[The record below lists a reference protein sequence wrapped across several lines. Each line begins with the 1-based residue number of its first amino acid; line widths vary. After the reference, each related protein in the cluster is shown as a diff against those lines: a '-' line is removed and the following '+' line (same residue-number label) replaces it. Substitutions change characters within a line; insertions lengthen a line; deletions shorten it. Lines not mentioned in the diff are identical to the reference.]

1 MKRILACL
9 LILALLIPNA
19 ACEENLTEEI
29 PAQLIH
35 DVLLTTVGETFGEFG
50 VVGWEVLG
58 QETSGR
64 ERRLYLAASV
74 GRYGLMGGACT
85 LFSGWGGPCTVVLQ
99 RVNGEWAFKELLEI
113 EDFTQISDIM
123 PRSMEKKFLSGDY
136 DEDGVNRMLNAE
148 IEAHLQELDGG
159 AYRLKD
165 YADVSGDMPH
175 MYAWV
180 SAILPYFMDLLGCTT
195 VEQVEDGVRV
205 ICSKTWVPDD
215 PNDQGEHQT
224 VLKNDITYIWSGT
237 SGTLTYTKTRKD
249 DGAVLQSIVIRAA
262 QDEVEIRMKDGYGSI
277 RYLLPVIQDEN
288 GFPTCAQ
295 PSVTCEGAC
304 RIDTEVLECY
314 LADLPGERQSTW
326 HIEAQALVS
335 ETERFTLLRDSCF
348 RRLCHEVLTE
358 DGWQTDWENDRMIQ
372 NHCAD
377 MAMTYQS
384 GPVSEQTPRYSRTLP
399 NELLLYSLESDH
411 PKVRISLSRG
421 DDGSWQVN
429 AYRNE
434 FYGESA
440 VFLSDCTLFPYA
452 ERPFYAPAVIH
463 ENAAHFDPAVF
474 RNDFWK
480 RYDASDFDL
489 IARKRYADLGFMGDY
504 AVTAGAEALYADL
517 GISKTV
523 PVFAFPSK
531 NAYRAANGKA
541 AVSLNDTVAFLC
553 RDGDCLMI
561 LYEMG
566 ENRHR
571 TGWIDTAADP
581 ALEKIAPYVMAADFG
596 TRNATTTQKA
606 ALYDDPINMDGVLCT
621 LQSGTKVTVLSDSAP
636 LYYVEADVDGK
647 AYRGYMEKSCLSE

>member
-9 LILALLIPNA
+9 LILALLMSSGLSEA
-19 ACEENLTEEI
+19 DLAERI
-29 PAQLIH
+29 PAKLIH
-35 DVLLTTVGETFGEFG
+35 DVLLTTVSETFGEFG
-50 VVGWEVLG
+50 AVGWELLG

-113 EDFTQISDIM
+113 EDFAQISDIM
-123 PRSMEKKFLSGDY
+123 PRSMEKKFLSGDF

-159 AYRLKD
+159 EYCLKD

-180 SAILPYFMDLLGCTT
+180 SAILPSFMDLLGCITM
-195 VEQVEDGVRV
+195 EQVEDGVRV
-205 ICSKTWVPDD
+205 ICTKTWTPDD
-215 PNDQGEHQT
+215 PNDQGEHKT
-224 VLKNDITYIWSGT
+224 VLKSGITHIWSGT
-237 SGTLTYTKTRKD
+237 SGTLTYTQTRKD
-249 DGAVLQSIVIRAA
+249 DGALLQSIVIRAA
-262 QDEVEIRMKDGYGSI
+262 QDEVEIRMTDDYGSI

-288 GFPTCAQ
+288 GMPTCAQ
-295 PSVTCEGAC
+295 PSVTSEGAC
-304 RIDTEVLECY
+304 RMDTEDLECY

-326 HIEAQALVS
+326 RVEAQTSVS

-348 RRLCHEVLTE
+348 RRLCHEVLTG

-377 MAMTYQS
+377 MGMTYQS

-399 NELLLYSLESDH
+399 NELLLYSLEDDH

-429 AYRNE
+429 DYRNE
-434 FYGESA
+434 FYAESA
-440 VFLSDCTLFPYA
+440 VFLGDCTLFPYA
-452 ERPFYAPAVIH
+452 GRPFYAPAVLH
-463 ENAAHFDPAVF
+463 EDAAHFDPAVF
-474 RNDFWK
+474 WNDFWK
-480 RYDASDFDL
+480 SYDASDFDL
-489 IARKRYADLGFMGDY
+489 IARRRYADLGFMGDY
-504 AVTAGAEALYADL
+504 ALTAGAEALYADL

-523 PVFAFPSK
+523 PVFAFSGK

-541 AVSLNDTVAFLC
+541 AVSLNDMVAFLC
-553 RDGDCLMI
+553 REGDWLMV
-561 LYEMG
+561 LYEMDG
-566 ENRHR
+566 NRHR
-571 TGWIDTAADP
+571 TGWIDTAAYP
-581 ALEKIAPYVMAADFG
+581 ALEKIAPYVMEADFG
-596 TRNATTTQKA
+596 NRSAAVTQKA
-606 ALYDDPINMDGVLCT
+606 ALYDDPINIDGVLCT
-621 LQSGTKVTVLSDSAP
+621 LQSGTRVTVLSDSAP
-636 LYYVEADVDGK
+636 LYYVEVEADGK
-647 AYRGYMEKSCLSE
+647 VYRGYIEKSCLSD